1 LRLTFASGENLCI
14 GWRARKGSR
23 PADPASSDEIR
34 AYQSAQESEAI
45 LTGELAFFELG
56 VEDAERGRAFYSA
69 LFGWRFE
76 PGPHGGFTIE
86 APVPGGIHGGDQ
98 GASPYLFFA
107 VDDIEAAAA
116 RVRELGGTVEEL
128 DAAGDEETVT
138 RFGHFRI
145 CRDDQGSPFGLHQ
158 APDRGTNEGS

>member
-1 LRLTFASGENLCI
+1 MP
-14 GWRARKGSR
+14 ARKGSAA
-23 PADPASSDEIR
+23 ADPASSDEI
-34 AYQSAQESEAI
+34 QSAYRPKEGEAI

-76 PGPHGGFTIE
+76 PGPGDGFVIDTS
-86 APVPGGIHGGDQ
+86 VPGGIHGGDP
-98 GASPYLFFA
+98 GGTPYLFFA
-107 VDDIEAAAA
+107 VDDIEAAAD
-116 RVRELGGTVEEL
+116 RVRELGGTIEEL
-128 DAAGDEETVT
+128 DVGGDEETVE

-158 APDRGTNEGS
+158 RPQRGS